1 MGTTETN
8 GVVFPEQKNRTNH
21 MEYMEVMDVLEAD
34 FMDHVIS
41 AMEQYDYVK

>member
-21 MEYMEVMDVLEAD
+21 MEYMEGMEVLESD
-34 FMDHVIS
+34 VMNQVIS
-41 AMEQYDYVK
+41 AME